1 MSSGEKELG
10 AGLQSIGKELEQNTI
25 IMNFEPSREFA
36 IKKLKDFIDK
46 NLHEYSKLRNFD
58 FGPEQRKNVSS
69 ISPYITH
76 GVLSEIEVIKNSLK
90 KFSFA
95 KNEKFVQEIL
105 WRIYWKGWLE
115 LRPMV
120 WSDYIVELK
129 KLKKD
134 FYNNKNYLNAIEG
147 KTNIECF
154 NYWISEIKKYNYLHN
169 HARMWF
175 ASIWIFT
182 LNLPWQLG
190 AEFFM
195 KYLLDGDSASNTLG
209 WRWVAGVQTKG
220 KNYIASEWNI
230 KKFTNN
236 RFSQIKLNENPQP
249 IIDNRNY
256 SISKNDFLN
265 NEINNNDNLI
275 VFENSLSI
283 ECSDF
288 KEFDFKNIYLVQK
301 DNDTREIKLDEK
313 VLKFKEDLISDQKI
327 RLENKSSKIEII
339 NVKDLKNL
347 DGNNIALYPSIG
359 EINDFL
365 ISNNLKNIKYLYRK
379 IDQYAWKY
387 CNKGFFNFKNYI
399 PKIVTEFI

>member
-1 MSSGEKELG
+1 
-10 AGLQSIGKELEQNTI
+10 
-25 IMNFEPSREFA
+25 MNFEPSREFA

-95 KNEKFVQEIL
+95 KNEKFVQEVL

-120 WSDYIVELK
+120 WSDYIIELR

-249 IIDNRNY
+249 IIDNKNY
-256 SISKNDFLN
+256 SILKNDFLN
-265 NEINNNDNLI
+265 NEINKNDNLI

-288 KEFDFKNIYLVQK
+288 KEFDFKNVYLVQK

>member
-1 MSSGEKELG
+1 
-10 AGLQSIGKELEQNTI
+10 
-25 IMNFEPSREFA
+25 MNFEPSREFA
-36 IKKLKDFIDK
+36 IKKLEDFIDK

-58 FGPEQRKNVSS
+58 FGPQQRKNVST

-76 GVLSEIEVIKNSLK
+76 GILSETEIIKNSLK

-95 KNEKFVQEIL
+95 KNEKFIQEVL

-120 WSDYIVELK
+120 WSDYIIELK

-249 IIDNRNY
+249 IIDNKNY
-256 SISKNDFLN
+256 SILKNDFLN
-265 NEINNNDNLI
+265 NEINKNDNLI

-288 KEFDFKNIYLVQK
+288 KEFDFKNVYLVQK

>member
-1 MSSGEKELG
+1 
-10 AGLQSIGKELEQNTI
+10 
-25 IMNFEPSREFA
+25 MNFEPSREFA
-36 IKKLKDFIDK
+36 IKKLEDFIDK

-58 FGPEQRKNVSS
+58 FGPEQRKNVST

-76 GVLSEIEVIKNSLK
+76 GVLSETEVIKNSLK

-95 KNEKFVQEIL
+95 KNEKFVQEVL

-120 WSDYIVELK
+120 WSDYIIELK

-134 FYNNKNYLNAIEG
+134 FDTNKNYLNAIEG

-249 IIDNRNY
+249 IIDNKNY
-256 SISKNDFLN
+256 SISKKDFLN
-265 NEINNNDNLI
+265 NEINNIDNLI
-275 VFENSLSI
+275 VFENSLAI

-288 KEFDFKNIYLVQK
+288 KELDFKNIYLVK
-301 DNDTREIKLDEK
+301 KNNDTREIKLDEK

-327 RLENKSSKIEII
+327 RLENQSSKIEII

-347 DGNNIALYPSIG
+347 VGNNIALYPSIG

>member
-1 MSSGEKELG
+1 
-10 AGLQSIGKELEQNTI
+10 
-25 IMNFEPSREFA
+25 MNFEPSREFA
-36 IKKLKDFIDK
+36 IKKLEDFIDK

-76 GVLSEIEVIKNSLK
+76 GILSETEIIKNSLK

-95 KNEKFVQEIL
+95 KNEKFVQEVL

-115 LRPMV
+115 LRPMA
-120 WSDYIVELK
+120 WSDYIIELK

-249 IIDNRNY
+249 IIDNKNY
-256 SISKNDFLN
+256 SILKNDFLN
-265 NEINNNDNLI
+265 NEINKNDNLI

-288 KEFDFKNIYLVQK
+288 RELDFKNIYLVQK

-347 DGNNIALYPSIG
+347 VGNNIALYPSIG

>member
-1 MSSGEKELG
+1 
-10 AGLQSIGKELEQNTI
+10 
-25 IMNFEPSREFA
+25 MNFEPSREFA
-36 IKKLKDFIDK
+36 IKKLEDFIDK

-58 FGPEQRKNVSS
+58 FGPEQRKNVST

-76 GVLSEIEVIKNSLK
+76 GVLSETEVIKNSLK

-95 KNEKFVQEIL
+95 KNEKFVQEVL

-120 WSDYIVELK
+120 WSDYIIELK
-129 KLKKD
+129 RLKKD
-134 FYNNKNYLNAIEG
+134 FDTNKNYLNAIEG

-249 IIDNRNY
+249 IIDNKNY
-256 SISKNDFLN
+256 SISKKDFLN
-265 NEINNNDNLI
+265 NEINNIDNLI

-288 KEFDFKNIYLVQK
+288 KELDFKNIYLVK
-301 DNDTREIKLDEK
+301 KNNDTREIKLDEK

-327 RLENKSSKIEII
+327 RLENQSSKIEII

-347 DGNNIALYPSIG
+347 DGDNIALYPSIG

>member
-1 MSSGEKELG
+1 
-10 AGLQSIGKELEQNTI
+10 
-25 IMNFEPSREFA
+25 MNFEPSREFA
-36 IKKLKDFIDK
+36 IKKLEDFIDK

-76 GVLSEIEVIKNSLK
+76 GILSETEVIKNSLK

-95 KNEKFVQEIL
+95 KNEKFVQEVL

-249 IIDNRNY
+249 IIDNKNY

-288 KEFDFKNIYLVQK
+288 KEFDFKNVYLVQK

-313 VLKFKEDLISDQKI
+313 VLKFKEDLIGDQKI

>member
-1 MSSGEKELG
+1 
-10 AGLQSIGKELEQNTI
+10 
-25 IMNFEPSREFA
+25 MNFEPSREFA

-76 GVLSEIEVIKNSLK
+76 GVLSETEVIKNSLK

-95 KNEKFVQEIL
+95 KNEKFVQEVL

-120 WSDYIVELK
+120 WSDYIIELK

-134 FYNNKNYLNAIEG
+134 FYTNKNYLNAIEG

-249 IIDNRNY
+249 IIDNKNY
-256 SISKNDFLN
+256 SISKKDFLN
-265 NEINNNDNLI
+265 NEINNIDNLI

-288 KEFDFKNIYLVQK
+288 KELDFKNIYLVK
-301 DNDTREIKLDEK
+301 KNNDTREIKLDEK

-327 RLENKSSKIEII
+327 RLENQSSKIEII

-347 DGNNIALYPSIG
+347 VGNNIALYPSIG

>member
-1 MSSGEKELG
+1 
-10 AGLQSIGKELEQNTI
+10 
-25 IMNFEPSREFA
+25 MNFEPSREFA
-36 IKKLKDFIDK
+36 IKKLEDFIDK

-58 FGPEQRKNVSS
+58 FGPEQRKNVST

-76 GVLSEIEVIKNSLK
+76 GVLSETEVIKNSLK

-95 KNEKFVQEIL
+95 KNEKFVQEVL

-120 WSDYIVELK
+120 WSDYIIELK

-134 FYNNKNYLNAIEG
+134 FYTNKNYLNAIEG

-209 WRWVAGVQTKG
+209 WRWVAGIQTKG

-249 IIDNRNY
+249 IIDNKNY
-256 SISKNDFLN
+256 SISKKDFLN
-265 NEINNNDNLI
+265 NEINNIDNLI

-288 KEFDFKNIYLVQK
+288 KELDFKNIYLVK
-301 DNDTREIKLDEK
+301 KNNDTREIKLDEK

-327 RLENKSSKIEII
+327 RLENQSNKIEII

-347 DGNNIALYPSIG
+347 VGNNIALYPSIG

>member
-1 MSSGEKELG
+1 
-10 AGLQSIGKELEQNTI
+10 
-25 IMNFEPSREFA
+25 MNFEPSREFA
-36 IKKLKDFIDK
+36 IKKLEDFIDK

-76 GVLSEIEVIKNSLK
+76 GILSETEVIKNSLK

-95 KNEKFVQEIL
+95 KNEKFVQEVL

-120 WSDYIVELK
+120 WSDYIIELR

-249 IIDNRNY
+249 IIDNKNY
-256 SISKNDFLN
+256 SILKNDFLN

-288 KEFDFKNIYLVQK
+288 KEFDFKNVYLVQK

>member
-1 MSSGEKELG
+1 
-10 AGLQSIGKELEQNTI
+10 
-25 IMNFEPSREFA
+25 MNFEPSREFA
-36 IKKLKDFIDK
+36 IKKLEDFIDK

-76 GVLSEIEVIKNSLK
+76 GILSETEIIKNSLK

-95 KNEKFVQEIL
+95 KNEKFVQEVL

-120 WSDYIVELK
+120 WSDYIIELR

-249 IIDNRNY
+249 IIDNKNY
-256 SISKNDFLN
+256 SILKNDFLN
-265 NEINNNDNLI
+265 NEINKNDNLI

-288 KEFDFKNIYLVQK
+288 KEFDFKNVYLVQK

-313 VLKFKEDLISDQKI
+313 VLKFKEDLIGDQKI

>member
-1 MSSGEKELG
+1 
-10 AGLQSIGKELEQNTI
+10 
-25 IMNFEPSREFA
+25 MNFEPSREFA
-36 IKKLKDFIDK
+36 IKKLEDFIDK

-58 FGPEQRKNVSS
+58 FGPEQRKNVST

-76 GVLSEIEVIKNSLK
+76 GVLSETEVIKNSLK

-95 KNEKFVQEIL
+95 KNEKFVQEVL

-120 WSDYIVELK
+120 WSDYIIELK

-134 FYNNKNYLNAIEG
+134 FYTNKNYLNAIEG

-209 WRWVAGVQTKG
+209 WRWVAGIQTKG

-249 IIDNRNY
+249 IIDNKNY
-256 SISKNDFLN
+256 SISKKDFLN
-265 NEINNNDNLI
+265 NEINNIDNLI

-288 KEFDFKNIYLVQK
+288 KELDFKNIYLVK
-301 DNDTREIKLDEK
+301 KNNDTREIKLDEK

-327 RLENKSSKIEII
+327 RLENQSSKIEII

-347 DGNNIALYPSIG
+347 VGNNIALYPSIG

>member
-1 MSSGEKELG
+1 
-10 AGLQSIGKELEQNTI
+10 
-25 IMNFEPSREFA
+25 MNFEPSREFA
-36 IKKLKDFIDK
+36 IKKLEDFIDK

-58 FGPEQRKNVSS
+58 FGPEQRKNVST

-76 GVLSEIEVIKNSLK
+76 GVLSETEVIKNSLK

-95 KNEKFVQEIL
+95 KNEKFVQEVL

-120 WSDYIVELK
+120 WSDYIIELK
-129 KLKKD
+129 RLKKD
-134 FYNNKNYLNAIEG
+134 FDTNKNYLNAIEG

-249 IIDNRNY
+249 IIDNKNY
-256 SISKNDFLN
+256 SISKKDFLN
-265 NEINNNDNLI
+265 NEINNIDNLI
-275 VFENSLSI
+275 VFENSLAI

-288 KEFDFKNIYLVQK
+288 KELDFKNIYLVK
-301 DNDTREIKLDEK
+301 KNNDTREIKLDEK

-327 RLENKSSKIEII
+327 RLENQSSKIEII

-347 DGNNIALYPSIG
+347 VGNNIALYPSIG

>member
-1 MSSGEKELG
+1 
-10 AGLQSIGKELEQNTI
+10 
-25 IMNFEPSREFA
+25 MNFEPSREFA
-36 IKKLKDFIDK
+36 IKKLEDFIDK

-76 GVLSEIEVIKNSLK
+76 GILSETEVIKNSLK

-95 KNEKFVQEIL
+95 KNEKFVQEVL

-120 WSDYIVELK
+120 WSDYIIELK

-190 AEFFM
+190 AAFFM

-249 IIDNRNY
+249 IIDNKHY
-256 SISKNDFLN
+256 SILKNDFLN
-265 NEINNNDNLI
+265 NEINKNDNLI

-288 KEFDFKNIYLVQK
+288 KEFDFKNVYLVQK

-313 VLKFKEDLISDQKI
+313 VLKFKKDLIGDQKI

>member
-1 MSSGEKELG
+1 
-10 AGLQSIGKELEQNTI
+10 
-25 IMNFEPSREFA
+25 MNFEPSREFA
-36 IKKLKDFIDK
+36 IKKLEDFIDK

-76 GVLSEIEVIKNSLK
+76 GILSETEIIKNSLK

-95 KNEKFVQEIL
+95 KNEKFVQEVL

-249 IIDNRNY
+249 IIDNKNY
-256 SISKNDFLN
+256 SILKNDFLN
-265 NEINNNDNLI
+265 NEINKNDNLI

-288 KEFDFKNIYLVQK
+288 KEFDFKNVYLVQK

>member
-1 MSSGEKELG
+1 
-10 AGLQSIGKELEQNTI
+10 
-25 IMNFEPSREFA
+25 MNFEPSREFA
-36 IKKLKDFIDK
+36 IKKLEDFIDK

-58 FGPEQRKNVSS
+58 FGPEQRKNVST

-76 GVLSEIEVIKNSLK
+76 GVLSETEVIKNSLK

-95 KNEKFVQEIL
+95 KNEKFVQEVL

-120 WSDYIVELK
+120 WSDYIIDLK

-134 FYNNKNYLNAIEG
+134 FYTNKNYLNAIEG

-249 IIDNRNY
+249 IIDNKNY
-256 SISKNDFLN
+256 SISKKDFLN
-265 NEINNNDNLI
+265 NEINNIDNLI

-288 KEFDFKNIYLVQK
+288 KELDFKNIYLVK
-301 DNDTREIKLDEK
+301 KNNDTREIKLDEK

-327 RLENKSSKIEII
+327 RLENQSSKIEII

-347 DGNNIALYPSIG
+347 VGNNIALYPSIG

>member
-1 MSSGEKELG
+1 
-10 AGLQSIGKELEQNTI
+10 
-25 IMNFEPSREFA
+25 MNFEPSREFA
-36 IKKLKDFIDK
+36 IKKLEDFIDK

-76 GVLSEIEVIKNSLK
+76 GILSETEIIKNSLK

-95 KNEKFVQEIL
+95 KNEKFVQEVL

-120 WSDYIVELK
+120 WSDYIIELK

-249 IIDNRNY
+249 IIDNKNY
-256 SISKNDFLN
+256 SILKNDFLN
-265 NEINNNDNLI
+265 NEINKNDNLI

-288 KEFDFKNIYLVQK
+288 KEFDFKNVYLVQK

-339 NVKDLKNL
+339 NVKDLKNV

>member
-1 MSSGEKELG
+1 
-10 AGLQSIGKELEQNTI
+10 
-25 IMNFEPSREFA
+25 MNFEPSREFA

-76 GVLSEIEVIKNSLK
+76 GVLSETEVIKNSLK

-95 KNEKFVQEIL
+95 KNEKFVQEVL
-105 WRIYWKGWLE
+105 WRVYWKGWLE

-120 WSDYIVELK
+120 WSDYIIELR
-129 KLKKD
+129 KLKND
-134 FYNNKNYLNAIEG
+134 FYNNKDYLNAIEG

-249 IIDNRNY
+249 IIDNKNY
-256 SISKNDFLN
+256 SISKKDFLN
-265 NEINNNDNLI
+265 NEINNIDNLI

-288 KEFDFKNIYLVQK
+288 KELDFKNIYLVK
-301 DNDTREIKLDEK
+301 KNNDTREIKLDEK

-327 RLENKSSKIEII
+327 RLENQSSKIEII

-347 DGNNIALYPSIG
+347 DGDNIALYPSIG

>member
-1 MSSGEKELG
+1 
-10 AGLQSIGKELEQNTI
+10 
-25 IMNFEPSREFA
+25 MNFEPSREFA
-36 IKKLKDFIDK
+36 INKLEDFIDK

-69 ISPYITH
+69 MSPYITH
-76 GVLSEIEVIKNSLK
+76 GILSETEVIKKSLK

-95 KNEKFVQEIL
+95 KNEKFIQEVL

-115 LRPMV
+115 LRPTV
-120 WSDYIVELK
+120 WSDYIIELI

-147 KTNIECF
+147 KTNVECF

-249 IIDNRNY
+249 IIDNKNY
-256 SISKNDFLN
+256 SISKNEFLN
-265 NEINNNDNLI
+265 CEINKNDNLI

-288 KEFDFKNIYLVQK
+288 RELDFKNIYLVQK

-313 VLKFKEDLISDQKI
+313 VNKFKEGLIKDQKK
-327 RLENKSSKIEII
+327 RLENKFSKVEII
-339 NVKDLKNL
+339 NVKDLENL

-359 EINDFL
+359 EINDYL
-365 ISNNLKNIKYLYRK
+365 ISNNLKNIKFLYRK

-399 PKIVTEFI
+399 PKIISTFI

>member
-1 MSSGEKELG
+1 
-10 AGLQSIGKELEQNTI
+10 
-25 IMNFEPSREFA
+25 MNFEPSREFA
-36 IKKLKDFIDK
+36 IKKLEDFIDK

-58 FGPEQRKNVSS
+58 FGPEQRKNVST

-76 GVLSEIEVIKNSLK
+76 GVLSETEVIKNSLK

-95 KNEKFVQEIL
+95 KNEKFVQEVL

-249 IIDNRNY
+249 IIDNKNY
-256 SISKNDFLN
+256 SISKKDFLN
-265 NEINNNDNLI
+265 NEINNIDNLI

-288 KEFDFKNIYLVQK
+288 KELDFKNIYLVK
-301 DNDTREIKLDEK
+301 KNNDTREIKLDEK

-327 RLENKSSKIEII
+327 RLENQSSKIEII

-347 DGNNIALYPSIG
+347 VGNNIALYPSIG

>member
-1 MSSGEKELG
+1 
-10 AGLQSIGKELEQNTI
+10 
-25 IMNFEPSREFA
+25 MNFEPSREFA
-36 IKKLKDFIDK
+36 IKKLEDFIDK

-76 GVLSEIEVIKNSLK
+76 GILSETEVIKNSLK

-95 KNEKFVQEIL
+95 KNEKFVQEVL

-249 IIDNRNY
+249 IIDNKNY
-256 SISKNDFLN
+256 SILKNDFLN
-265 NEINNNDNLI
+265 NEINKNDNLI

-288 KEFDFKNIYLVQK
+288 RELDFKNIYLVQK

>member
-1 MSSGEKELG
+1 
-10 AGLQSIGKELEQNTI
+10 
-25 IMNFEPSREFA
+25 MNFEPSREFA
-36 IKKLKDFIDK
+36 IKKLEDFIDK

-76 GVLSEIEVIKNSLK
+76 GVLSETEVIKNSLK

-95 KNEKFVQEIL
+95 KNEKFVQEVL

-120 WSDYIVELK
+120 WSDYIIELK

-249 IIDNRNY
+249 IIDNKNY
-256 SISKNDFLN
+256 SILKNDFLN
-265 NEINNNDNLI
+265 NEINKNDNLI

-288 KEFDFKNIYLVQK
+288 RELDFKNIYLVQK

>member
-1 MSSGEKELG
+1 
-10 AGLQSIGKELEQNTI
+10 
-25 IMNFEPSREFA
+25 MNFEPSREFA
-36 IKKLKDFIDK
+36 IKKLEDFIDK

-58 FGPEQRKNVSS
+58 FGPEQRKNVST

-76 GVLSEIEVIKNSLK
+76 GVLSETEVIKNSLK

-95 KNEKFVQEIL
+95 KNEKFVQEVL

-120 WSDYIVELK
+120 WSDYIIELK

-134 FYNNKNYLNAIEG
+134 FDTNKNYLNAIEG

-249 IIDNRNY
+249 IIDNKNY
-256 SISKNDFLN
+256 SISKKDFLN
-265 NEINNNDNLI
+265 NEINNIDNLI

-288 KEFDFKNIYLVQK
+288 KELDFKNIYLVK
-301 DNDTREIKLDEK
+301 KNNDTREIKLDEK

-327 RLENKSSKIEII
+327 RLENQSNKIEII

-347 DGNNIALYPSIG
+347 VGNNIALYPSIG